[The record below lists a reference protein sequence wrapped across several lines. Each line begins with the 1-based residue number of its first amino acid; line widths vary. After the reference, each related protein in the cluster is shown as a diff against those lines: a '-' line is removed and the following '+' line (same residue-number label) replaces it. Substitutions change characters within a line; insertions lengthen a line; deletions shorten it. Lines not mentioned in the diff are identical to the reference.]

1 MMVSQ
6 GGISIAGLAWSA
18 LATTP
23 GPEWALFSASAMG
36 IASAL
41 MAKRWSIDF
50 SDRVNL
56 EPDPLPREPS
66 DPYIPES
73 DDGPI
78 TSAIEIEV
86 APENH
91 VRFFKLMRKIRLVFL
106 RNGAFIAR
114 LDQAMENPNRF
125 RLYAI
130 FASWAAQ
137 QRLGQRITRDEHA
150 LWSELWTLH
159 TVRDGTLVP
168 QPRELPPACQPGQG
182 TKVILLPATISRFQP
197 EKSSN
202 ADGHHAD
209 VKCVVDRKNHEVIG
223 KNQRNMDKC
232 ADAENQEMH
241 YNADFRWGPSPKPD
255 CTLVLFE
262 VDRLTSIRSSR
273 DFRGTGIRKLSE
285 NPGV

>member
-1 MMVSQ
+1 LHQ
-6 GGISIAGLAWSA
+6 NL
-18 LATTP
+18 T
-23 GPEWALFSASAMG
+23 
-36 IASAL
+36 
-41 MAKRWSIDF
+41 AKRWSIDF

-66 DPYIPES
+66 DPYVPES

-91 VRFFKLMRKIRLVFL
+91 VRFFKLMREIRLVFL

-159 TVRDGTLVP
+159 TGPETPTSKRYLGVQHWIPEESAKSRLKPAAQARVSDL
-168 QPRELPPACQPGQG
+168 RPP
-182 TKVILLPATISRFQP
+182 
-197 EKSSN
+197 E
-202 ADGHHAD
+202 
-209 VKCVVDRKNHEVIG
+209 
-223 KNQRNMDKC
+223 
-232 ADAENQEMH
+232 
-241 YNADFRWGPSPKPD
+241 
-255 CTLVLFE
+255 
-262 VDRLTSIRSSR
+262 
-273 DFRGTGIRKLSE
+273 
-285 NPGV
+285 